1 MSRRRP
7 RRRAGSSESEPE
19 GRGGAWTEERRER
32 GTSDRSEEGRR
43 RHKAPRRR
51 AGSTERLVNHAI
63 LAVFA
68 VIAVFPMIGVVA
80 QALQLPDLSFATFGQ
95 AWREGHF
102 GTYMRNSV
110 IVTAVTVVVASVLS
124 IMAGYALGTMRFRGA
139 SVVFLL
145 FLAGL
150 TIPTEAI
157 VVPLYFDLR
166 TVGLDNTY
174 AGLILPQVAMSV
186 AFGTFWMRAYFRSV
200 PRSLVEASRLDG
212 ASSWVTLWRV
222 LVPMGRPAILT
233 MIVLTTMWTWNEFLL
248 PLVIVNSDEGLRT
261 APLGLSFF
269 QGTHKTD
276 YSLLM
281 AGALIIAA
289 PIVCVYVFLQRQFI
303 AGMLSGAVKE

>member
-1 MSRRRP
+1 VSG
-7 RRRAGSSESEPE
+7 RAG
-19 GRGGAWTEERRER
+19 GA
-32 GTSDRSEEGRR
+32 
-43 RHKAPRRR
+43 
-51 AGSTERLVNHAI
+51 ERLVNHAI

-80 QALQLPDLSFATFGQ
+80 QALQLPDLTFAAFGE
-95 AWREGHF
+95 AWREGRF

-110 IVTAVTVVVASVLS
+110 IVTAVTVTVASVLS

-150 TIPTEAI
+150 TIPTETI

-166 TVGLDNTY
+166 TVGLDNTH
-174 AGLILPQVAMSV
+174 AGLILPQIAMSV

-233 MIVLTTMWTWNEFLL
+233 MVVLTTMWTWNEFLL

>member
-1 MSRRRP
+1 VS
-7 RRRAGSSESEPE
+7 RRAG
-19 GRGGAWTEERRER
+19 GA
-32 GTSDRSEEGRR
+32 
-43 RHKAPRRR
+43 
-51 AGSTERLVNHAI
+51 ERLVNHAI

-80 QALQLPDLSFATFGQ
+80 QALQLPDLTFAAFGE
-95 AWREGHF
+95 AWREGRF

-110 IVTAVTVVVASVLS
+110 IVTAVTVTVASVLS

-150 TIPTEAI
+150 TIPTETI

-166 TVGLDNTY
+166 TVGLDNTH
-174 AGLILPQVAMSV
+174 AGLILPQIAMSV

-212 ASSWVTLWRV
+212 ASSWVM
-222 LVPMGRPAILT
+222 VPMGRPAILT
-233 MIVLTTMWTWNEFLL
+233 MVVLTTMWTWNEFLL

>member
-1 MSRRRP
+1 MN
-7 RRRAGSSESEPE
+7 
-19 GRGGAWTEERRER
+19 GR
-32 GTSDRSEEGRR
+32 
-43 RHKAPRRR
+43 
-51 AGSTERLVNHAI
+51 TERFFNHAI

-68 VIAVFPMIGVVA
+68 VIAVFPMIGVLT
-80 QALQLPDLSFATFGQ
+80 QALQFPDLNFSNFAD

-102 GTYMRNSV
+102 STYMRNSI
-110 IVTAVTVVVASVLS
+110 IVTAVTVAVAAVLS

-139 SVVFLL
+139 GIVFLL

-166 TVGLDNTY
+166 SVGLDNSY

-200 PRSLVEASRLDG
+200 PRSLLEAARIDG
-212 ASSWVTLWRV
+212 ANGWTTLWRV
-222 LVPMGRPAILT
+222 LVPVGRPAILT
-233 MIVLTTMWTWNEFLL
+233 MLLLTTMWTWNEFLL
-248 PLVIVNSDEGLRT
+248 PLVIINSEEGLRT

-289 PIVCVYVFLQRQFI
+289 PVVTAYVFLQRQFI
-303 AGMLSGAVKE
+303 AGMLSGAIKE

>member
-1 MSRRRP
+1 MNV
-7 RRRAGSSESEPE
+7 RA
-19 GRGGAWTEERRER
+19 ERF
-32 GTSDRSEEGRR
+32 
-43 RHKAPRRR
+43 
-51 AGSTERLVNHAI
+51 VNHAI
-63 LAVFA
+63 LVVFS

-80 QALQLPDLSFATFGQ
+80 QALQLPHADLSTFGT

-102 GTYMRNSV
+102 ATYLRNSF
-110 IVTAVTVVVASVLS
+110 IVTTVTVVAAAVLS
-124 IMAGYALGTMRFRGA
+124 IMAGYALGTMRFRGSGA
-139 SVVFLL
+139 LFLL
-145 FLAGL
+145 FVAGL

-166 TVGLDNTY
+166 SAGLDNSY

-200 PRSLVEASRLDG
+200 PRSLLEAARIDG
-212 ASSWVTLWRV
+212 ASGWTTLWRV
-222 LVPMGRPAILT
+222 LVPVGRPAILT
-233 MIVLTTMWTWNEFLL
+233 MVLLTTMWTWNEFLL

-289 PIVCVYVFLQRQFI
+289 PIVIVYVFLQRQFI

>member
-1 MSRRRP
+1 MNG
-7 RRRAGSSESEPE
+7 RRAEQ
-19 GRGGAWTEERRER
+19 
-32 GTSDRSEEGRR
+32 
-43 RHKAPRRR
+43 
-51 AGSTERLVNHAI
+51 VFNHAI

-68 VIAVFPMIGVVA
+68 VIAVFPMIGVVT
-80 QALQLPDLSFATFGQ
+80 QALELPHADFSTFGD

-102 GTYMRNSV
+102 ATYMRNSL
-110 IVTAVTVVVASVLS
+110 IVTGVTVVLATTLS
-124 IMAGYALGTMRFRGA
+124 IMAGFALGTMRFRG
-139 SVVFLL
+139 SGVVFLL

-166 TVGLDNTY
+166 SAGLDNTY

-200 PRSLVEASRLDG
+200 PRSLLEAARIDG
-212 ASSWVTLWRV
+212 ASTWTTLWRV
-222 LVPMGRPAILT
+222 LVPVGRPAILT
-233 MIVLTTMWTWNEFLL
+233 MLLLTTMWTWNEFLL
-248 PLVIVNSDEGLRT
+248 PLVIVNSDEALRT

-289 PIVCVYVFLQRQFI
+289 PIVTVYVFLQRQFI
-303 AGMLSGAVKE
+303 AGMLSGAIKE

>member
-1 MSRRRP
+1 MNV
-7 RRRAGSSESEPE
+7 RA
-19 GRGGAWTEERRER
+19 ERF
-32 GTSDRSEEGRR
+32 
-43 RHKAPRRR
+43 A
-51 AGSTERLVNHAI
+51 NHAI
-63 LAVFA
+63 LVLFS
-68 VIAVFPMIGVVA
+68 VIAVFPMIGIVA
-80 QALQLPDLSFATFGQ
+80 QALQLPHADLSTFGT

-102 GTYMRNSV
+102 ATYLRNSV
-110 IVTAVTVVVASVLS
+110 IVTAVTVVAAGVLS
-124 IMAGYALGTMRFRGA
+124 IMAGYALGTMRFRGSGA
-139 SVVFLL
+139 L
-145 FLAGL
+145 FLVFVAGL

-166 TVGLDNTY
+166 SAGLDNTY

-200 PRSLVEASRLDG
+200 PRSLLEAARIDG
-212 ASSWVTLWRV
+212 ASSWTTLWRV
-222 LVPMGRPAILT
+222 LVPVGRPAILT
-233 MIVLTTMWTWNEFLL
+233 MVLLTTMWTWNEFLL

-289 PIVCVYVFLQRQFI
+289 PIVIVYVFLQRQFI
-303 AGMLSGAVKE
+303 AGMLSGAIKE

>member
-1 MSRRRP
+1 MS
-7 RRRAGSSESEPE
+7 GS
-19 GRGGAWTEERRER
+19 RER
-32 GTSDRSEEGRR
+32 I
-43 RHKAPRRR
+43 
-51 AGSTERLVNHAI
+51 VNHAI

-68 VIAVFPMIGVVA
+68 VIAVFPMLGVVT
-80 QALQLPDLSFATFGQ
+80 QALRLPELDFGNFAE

-110 IVTAVTVVVASVLS
+110 IVTTVTVAVSSVLS

-139 SVVFLL
+139 TVVFLL

-150 TIPTEAI
+150 TIPTEAV

-166 TVGLDNTY
+166 SIGLDNTY
-174 AGLILPQVAMSV
+174 AGLILPQIAMSV

-200 PRSLVEASRLDG
+200 PPSLVEAARMDG
-212 ASSWVTLWRV
+212 ASSWTTLWRV
-222 LVPMGRPAILT
+222 LVPIGRPAILT
-233 MIVLTTMWTWNEFLL
+233 MVVLVTMWTWNEFLL

-269 QGTHKTD
+269 QGTHHTD

-289 PIVCVYVFLQRQFI
+289 PIVIVYIFLQRHFI

>member
-1 MSRRRP
+1 MS
-7 RRRAGSSESEPE
+7 A
-19 GRGGAWTEERRER
+19 
-32 GTSDRSEEGRR
+32 RSERV
-43 RHKAPRRR
+43 
-51 AGSTERLVNHAI
+51 LNHAI
-63 LAVFA
+63 LGVFA

-80 QALQLPDLSFATFGQ
+80 QALKLPGQVDFSTFGT

-102 GTYMRNSV
+102 GTYLRNSV
-110 IVTAVTVVVASVLS
+110 IVTGVTVVLATVLS

-139 SVVFLL
+139 QALFLL

-150 TIPTEAI
+150 TIPTETV

-166 TVGLDNTY
+166 SVGLDNTY
-174 AGLILPQVAMSV
+174 AGLIMPQVAMSV

-200 PRSLVEASRLDG
+200 PPSLLEAARIDG
-212 ASSWVTLWRV
+212 ASSWTTLWRV
-222 LVPMGRPAILT
+222 LVPVGRPAILT

-248 PLVIVNSDEGLRT
+248 PLVIISSDEGLRT

-269 QGTHKTD
+269 QGAHKTD

-289 PIVCVYVFLQRQFI
+289 PIVIVYVFLQRQFI
-303 AGMLSGAVKE
+303 AGMLSGAIKE

>member
-1 MSRRRP
+1 MTT
-7 RRRAGSSESEPE
+7 
-19 GRGGAWTEERRER
+19 RG
-32 GTSDRSEEGRR
+32 
-43 RHKAPRRR
+43 
-51 AGSTERLVNHAI
+51 ERLFNHAL

-68 VIAVFPMIGVVA
+68 VIAVFPMIGIVA
-80 QALQLPDLSFATFGQ
+80 QALQLPDDLDFSSFGV

-102 GTYMRNSV
+102 ATYLRNSV
-110 IVTAVTVVVASVLS
+110 IVTLITVVVATTLS

-166 TVGLDNTY
+166 SMGLDNTY

-200 PRSLVEASRLDG
+200 PPSLVEAARMDG
-212 ASSWVTLWRV
+212 ASSWTTLWRV

-233 MIVLTTMWTWNEFLL
+233 MVVLTTMWTWNEFLL
-248 PLVIVNSDEGLRT
+248 PLVIVNSDEALRT

-269 QGTHKTD
+269 QGAHKTD

-289 PIVCVYVFLQRQFI
+289 PIVIVYVFLQRQFI
-303 AGMLSGAVKE
+303 AGMLSGAIKE

>member
-1 MSRRRP
+1 MS
-7 RRRAGSSESEPE
+7 
-19 GRGGAWTEERRER
+19 GR
-32 GTSDRSEEGRR
+32 
-43 RHKAPRRR
+43 
-51 AGSTERLVNHAI
+51 TERFFNHAI

-68 VIAVFPMIGVVA
+68 VIAVFPMIGVLA
-80 QALQLPDLSFATFGQ
+80 QALELPDLTFSTFAD

-102 GTYMRNSV
+102 GTYMRNSL
-110 IVTAVTVVVASVLS
+110 IVTAVTVVVAAVLS

-139 SVVFLL
+139 GVVFLL

-166 TVGLDNTY
+166 SVGLDNSY

-200 PRSLVEASRLDG
+200 PRSLLEAARIDG
-212 ASSWVTLWRV
+212 ASGWTTLWRV
-222 LVPMGRPAILT
+222 LVPVGRPAILT
-233 MIVLTTMWTWNEFLL
+233 MLLLTTMWTWNEFLL
-248 PLVIVNSDEGLRT
+248 PLVIINSDEGLRT

-289 PIVCVYVFLQRQFI
+289 PVVTAYVFLQRQFI
-303 AGMLSGAVKE
+303 AGMLSGAIKE